1 MPTKTYYN
9 PRTNTY
15 SPAGDKSRRGFG
27 YKLAGFIA
35 GIGRMLVNSVSF
47 FVSGRGQVFL
57 GLLLF
62 LVGLIISTDALWQSW
77 YLNRPALISF
87 GQPQGTKVYPWWQV
101 GWMLIS
107 FPSGGFWSIW
117 IAIALTVAI
126 QTVQGITI
134 RKRSMDRVKGEY
146 EYYKKYSVGE
156 EPGEDK
162 LQMAKV
168 KHREYKNNG
177 VWSYRILIL
186 GALGTWVIDGVTTFS
201 THNPFSYWG
210 DPGMVA
216 IVFGWNL
223 IRMFAAEF
231 GFLMMTHLS
240 ENAQDGDPHST
251 GS

>member
-1 MPTKTYYN
+1 MATKTSYD

-15 SPAGDKSRRGFG
+15 TPAGNKKRGDFG
-27 YKLAGFIA
+27 YKIAGFIA
-35 GIGRMLVNSVSF
+35 GIGRILVNSVSF
-47 FVSGRGQVFL
+47 FISGRGQVFL

-77 YLNRPALISF
+77 YPNRPALISF
-87 GQPQGTKVYPWWQV
+87 GQPPDTPVYQWWQI
-101 GWMLIS
+101 GLMLIA
-107 FPSGGFWSIW
+107 FFTPSWWSIW
-117 IAIALTVAI
+117 CAIALTVAI

-156 EPGEDK
+156 QPGEDK
-162 LQMAKV
+162 LRMAKV

-210 DPGMVA
+210 DPGTVA
-216 IVFGWNL
+216 VVFGWNL

-240 ENAQDGDPHST
+240 ENATDSEPHKAS
-251 GS
+251 